1 MSTRIAIISDTHIP
15 SRASEIPDWV
25 LDELDVADRAIHAG
39 DFDTYDSHDR
49 VQEVTPDLTAVLG
62 NIDPQDLDVPEVATL
77 DVEGVRFV
85 VTHGTG
91 SIADYEERVGGI
103 VAEHA
108 AADRLT
114 VGVAG
119 HTHQQTEWE
128 HEGYRCLNPGT
139 CTAADPATIASMLIA
154 TVDGETL
161 DIEKRQETV

>member
-1 MSTRIAIISDTHIP
+1 MTTRVAVISDTHLP

-25 LDELDVADRAIHAG
+25 LDELDAADLAIHAG
-39 DFDTYDSHDR
+39 DFDTYDSYEHVED
-49 VQEVTPDLTAVLG
+49 VTPELTAVLG
-62 NIDPQDLDVPEVATL
+62 NIDPPDLDVPEVATL

-91 SIADYEERVGGI
+91 DIAGYEERVGDV

-108 AADRLT
+108 ADDRRT

-128 HEGYRCLNPGT
+128 HAGYTCYNPGT
-139 CTAADPATIASMLIA
+139 CTAADPAAIASMLVV
-154 TVDGETL
+154 TVDGEAL
-161 DIEKRQETV
+161 DIETRREAA

>member
-1 MSTRIAIISDTHIP
+1 MSTRVAIISDTHIP

-25 LDELDVADRAIHAG
+25 LEELDAADLAIHAG
-39 DFDTYDSHDR
+39 DFDAYDSYDR
-49 VQEVTPDLTAVLG
+49 VREVTPELTAVLG

-77 DVEGVRFV
+77 DVEDVRFV

-91 SIADYEERVGGI
+91 DIAGYEERVGGI

-108 AADRLT
+108 APDRLT

-128 HEGYRCLNPGT
+128 HEGYTCYNPGT
-139 CTAADPATIASMLIA
+139 CTAADPATIAAMLVA
-154 TVDGETL
+154 TVDGQSLE
-161 DIEKRQETV
+161 IERLQQSA